1 MESLVGIVF
10 IVGSIL
16 LLVGSLMIIV
26 EAFKLSLWWGLGVLF
41 IPFVG
46 LIFVVLNWQE
56 GRNGALVFILG
67 SLLSSVAFYGGADRA
82 LQLEQRLDK
91 ANVNVDNI
99 PVNPKVVELLE
110 KRPGEIEIPNQAE
123 AEALGIDTEKDIYDI
138 EAEHAEAPLVIP
150 ILEKAKQAKPAEQP
164 AVPMAFQPAS
174 RKRLKDYLGAT
185 VRVHTIDKGT
195 HEGTLAEVNTKTESV
210 FLLQQVDTGEVTYEY
225 PFAKIEWLEV
235 YAEAG
240 KVPAPEEE
248 APAEEII
255 TPRFLPEGQEP
266 PSNPLPADTTS
277 EEGAADPEIAPAA
290 AEPVEENPTNTSAPS
305 EIQTQE

>member
-1 MESLVGIVF
+1 MDSLVGIVF

-16 LLVGSLMIIV
+16 LVVGSLMVIV
-26 EAFKLSLWWGLGVLF
+26 EAFKLSFWWGLGVLL
-41 IPFVG
+41 IPFVA
-46 LIFVVLNWQE
+46 LIFVVLNWQA

-67 SLLSSVAFYGGADRA
+67 SLLSGVAFYGGADKA
-82 LQLEQRLDK
+82 LQLEQQLDK
-91 ANVNVDNI
+91 ANVDVEKI
-99 PVNPKVVELLE
+99 PVNPKVVEMLG
-110 KRPGEIEIPNQAE
+110 KRPGQVEVPNQAE
-123 AEALGIDTEKDIYDI
+123 AEALGIDTKKDIYDI

-150 ILEKAKQAKPAEQP
+150 ILEQAKQAKPSELP
-164 AVPMAFQPAS
+164 AVPMAYQPVS
-174 RKRLKDYLGAT
+174 RMRLEDYLGAAI
-185 VRVHTIDKGT
+185 RVHTTDKGT

-248 APAEEII
+248 APAAEELV

-266 PSNPLPADTTS
+266 PSKPLPGDTPST
-277 EEGAADPEIAPAA
+277 D
-290 AEPVEENPTNTSAPS
+290 TSAPS